1 MDKTKKV
8 AERTLEKLLDAG
20 VRDKDQSKNAM
31 RDDVA
36 KFIFKE
42 TKRRPM
48 ILPVIM
54 EV

>member
-8 AERTLEKLLDAG
+8 AEHALEKLLDAG
-20 VRDKDQSKNAM
+20 VRDMTQIKNAM

-42 TKRRPM
+42 TRRRPM